1 MLSSVAFLLGGVQ
14 ALDFQA
20 TGVWPPRPPNAIQ
33 LLELRPMEPAQS
45 KGVPSFGAV
54 ASSPEC
60 FLDLRCRFRVEG
72 AVYAS
77 LLR

>member
-1 MLSSVAFLLGGVQ
+1 
-14 ALDFQA
+14 
-20 TGVWPPRPPNAIQ
+20 
-33 LLELRPMEPAQS
+33 MEPAQS

-60 FLDLRCRFRVEG
+60 FLDLPGRFRTGG

-77 LLR
+77 LLW